1 MLYRARQ
8 HVRTILPAMQLLHG
22 MLQKI
27 LKAEE
32 LNGVSYDLGPF
43 AICSQCKKEQL
54 FCYIAYENKRQGDDD
69 DDAKGQEQKN
79 KCFQCR
85 NCQNEVIIKC
95 NSETDKIIKSQVCI
109 KVNGYFLI

>member
-1 MLYRARQ
+1 
-8 HVRTILPAMQLLHG
+8 MQLLHG

-32 LNGVSYDLGPF
+32 LNGVSYELGPF
-43 AICSQCKKEQL
+43 AICSQCEEEQL
-54 FCYIAYENKRQGDDD
+54 FCYITYENKRQGDD

-79 KCFQCR
+79 KCFQCS

-109 KVNGYFLI
+109 KVNGYFFI